1 MLALQLAC
9 NGIVTGCALGL
20 VAVSFS
26 FIYATT
32 KIFHVAH
39 AGIYTMGGYIAWSML
54 QHGIPTMVA
63 LPVAVAACAALGAL
77 IQSALYARLE
87 RRRATHLVVLIAS
100 LGTLA
105 VIQNVL
111 AAVYTANILRFD
123 LPWGAQVFHLGGN
136 VRLTATQILTVLVS
150 LVAFAGILAFAK
162 GTILGK
168 QIRAVASNPF
178 LAEITR
184 LQPRRVHVIVIA
196 IASALVCLPGVLVP
210 LDFGLQPYNGV
221 TPLLTA
227 TIAMIAGGIGS
238 ITGAFVMAIVIA
250 ELQTMSLLVMPGEW
264 SIGITFFI
272 FVIFML
278 FRPTGL
284 FAAAR

>member
-210 LDFGLQPYNGV
+210 LDLGLQPYNGV

>member
-1 MLALQLAC
+1 MLALQLLC
-9 NGIVTGCALGL
+9 NGIVTGCALGI
-20 VAVSFS
+20 VAISFS
-26 FIYATT
+26 FVYSTT

-39 AGIYTMGGYIAWSML
+39 AGVYTLGGYIAWTL
-54 QHGIPTMVA
+54 LGHGLPAPVA
-63 LPVAVAACAALGAL
+63 FLVAVAACAALGAL
-77 IQSALYARLE
+77 IQMGLYARLE

-100 LGTLA
+100 LGALA
-105 VIQNVL
+105 VIQNII
-111 AAVYTANILRFD
+111 AAVYTANILQFD
-123 LPWGAQVFHLGGN
+123 LPWGSKVFTVVGN
-136 VRLTATQILTVLVS
+136 VRLTVTQLLTVVCS
-150 LVAFAGILAFAK
+150 LAAYAAVMWFSH

-184 LQPRRVHVIVIA
+184 LRPRRVHIYVMA
-196 IASALVCLPGVLVP
+196 IASALVCVPGVLVP
-210 LDFGLQPYNGV
+210 LDFGLQPYNGI

-227 TIAMIAGGIGS
+227 TIAMIAGGVGS
-238 ITGAFVMAIVIA
+238 ITGAFVLAIVIA
-250 ELQTMSLLVMPGEW
+250 ELQNMSLLFIPGEW